1 MNPHTHRVAAV
12 LSLALVSMLCSTQAL
27 AQTTSPSLQQAFAK
41 LKLRQLIYVEDDG
54 GQRFKGTVS
63 RFGLREIVIRSEGTV
78 TGLKPFAM
86 DRVTKISTIDS
97 RRNGLLIGLAA
108 GAVTGL
114 LAARSHGELC
124 DQESSGYCPTA
135 FAIFGSVGTVG
146 GAWIG
151 WKVDD
156 LISRET
162 LVYSRDTLRSRQAP
176 APDAGRFA
184 LGVNIPF

>member
-1 MNPHTHRVAAV
+1 MKPHTHRVAAV
-12 LSLALVSMLCSTQAL
+12 LAFALVAMLCSQAAL
-27 AQTTSPSLQQAFAK
+27 AQTTSPSLQQTFSK
-41 LKLRQLIYVEDDG
+41 LKLRQLIYVEDEG

-114 LAARSHGELC
+114 LAARTHSELC
-124 DQESSGYCPTA
+124 DQESSGNCSTA

-151 WKVDD
+151 WKLDD

-162 LVYSRDTLRSRQAP
+162 VVYSREARTGRASAP
-176 APDAGRFA
+176 AGGRYA
-184 LGVNIPF
+184 LAANISF